1 MEPRLPH
8 VTVNNMLVTNSYK
21 MDLLEYFRAL
31 RHVGAYRSD
40 IMRNMLIE
48 RFVTYLLNGD
58 FDRLIS
64 DDDYYMLTTLLSRMS
79 LLCPRDTKHKIKV
92 VALHNK

>member
-1 MEPRLPH
+1 MKSRLQH
-8 VTVNNMLVTNSYK
+8 VIVGDMLVTNSYK

-31 RHVGAYRSD
+31 RHVGIYRNG
-40 IMRNMLIE
+40 IMRNVLIE

-64 DDDYYMLTTLLSRMS
+64 DDDYYMLTTLLSRVS
-79 LLCPRDTKHKIKV
+79 QACLNDIKT
-92 VALHNK
+92 